1 MKEVTTTWSRHWS
14 NHEIKSSC
22 LLCIYFIAIV
32 VFQEF
37 SYFTCIIVCEFNTE
51 SSLVGFG
58 GLDDNLTVG
67 YAIND
72 GTSAKP
78 MVIKSHRTVRCAP
91 RLSGVPSGR
100 RVATVGSNNR
110 LTWQAPDSEQ
120 CTVRWRTRLSSAPVD
135 RKLLLY
141 VQQLQVWGRL

>member
-1 MKEVTTTWSRHWS
+1 
-14 NHEIKSSC
+14 
-22 LLCIYFIAIV
+22 LCIYFIAIV

-91 RLSGVPSGR
+91 GLSGAPPDCPVCQ
-100 RVATVGSNNR
+100 VAEG
-110 LTWQAPDSEQ
+110 WQRSDPTID
-120 CTVRWRTRLSSAPVD
+120 
-135 RKLLLY
+135 
-141 VQQLQVWGRL
+141 